1 MSHALV
7 TKLCLAERYAK
18 PVLML
23 LPHVQVVK
31 LISDCWEHK
40 PCARPTMAE
49 VEKRLRS
56 IIETAKSRARLE
68 QRDADFARRTWS
80 RV

>member
-1 MSHALV
+1 MALHAS
-7 TKLCLAERYAK
+7 

-23 LPHVQVVK
+23 LPGLQVVK
-31 LISDCWEHK
+31 LIQDCWEHK
-40 PCARPTMAE
+40 PCARPSIAE
-49 VEKRLRS
+49 VEKRLRN

>member
-1 MSHALV
+1 MPFRDLQ
-7 TKLCLAERYAK
+7 AEL
-18 PVLML
+18 VLML
-23 LPHVQVVK
+23 VSAHAQVAK
-31 LISDCWEHK
+31 LIQDCWEHK
-40 PCARPTMAE
+40 PCARPPMAE
-49 VEKRLRS
+49 VEMRLRN